1 MLLFM
6 KKIFIVICLLI
17 FSTSA
22 YSKHKQEEQNFSGI
36 TYKAPGNENY
46 QSLEKE
52 LVDNKLSKFV
62 QKQLDNRD
70 KTGLVNYVLYE
81 NDKIRINKN
90 NYNDKIRKNKN
101 LLRSNSIGKSL
112 ISYVVGHAI
121 CKGYIDSVN
130 IKLNDWIVL
139 NDTLYADNTLKQV
152 LNMTSGDHKYIGEK
166 NFGDDGL
173 FKNEKNKQINRRTV
187 ADSMLWF
194 KGTKKEEENSPYN
207 YSAMST
213 FVAINYAIYKTGKDY
228 EKLLKEIFTDHVGVK
243 DAVHFIKVSWSPKDI
258 EKGSQRYSFFATSD
272 DYLRIAKTI
281 MNDFHSDTCI
291 GDYLRNTYENRI
303 DKKKKEYPSNKGI
316 AQYSKQYGGQIHFSK
331 IGKSI
336 VCIQSII

>member
-81 NDKIRINKN
+81 NNKIRINKN
-90 NYNDKIRKNKN
+90 NYNDSTRKNKN
-101 LLRSNSIGKSL
+101 LLRTNSIGKSL

-121 CKGYIDSVN
+121 CKGYI
-130 IKLNDWIVL
+130 
-139 NDTLYADNTLKQV
+139 TQ
-152 LNMTSGDHKYIGEK
+152 
-166 NFGDDGL
+166 
-173 FKNEKNKQINRRTV
+173 
-187 ADSMLWF
+187 
-194 KGTKKEEENSPYN
+194 
-207 YSAMST
+207 
-213 FVAINYAIYKTGKDY
+213 
-228 EKLLKEIFTDHVGVK
+228 
-243 DAVHFIKVSWSPKDI
+243 
-258 EKGSQRYSFFATSD
+258 
-272 DYLRIAKTI
+272 
-281 MNDFHSDTCI
+281 
-291 GDYLRNTYENRI
+291 
-303 DKKKKEYPSNKGI
+303 
-316 AQYSKQYGGQIHFSK
+316 
-331 IGKSI
+331 
-336 VCIQSII
+336 